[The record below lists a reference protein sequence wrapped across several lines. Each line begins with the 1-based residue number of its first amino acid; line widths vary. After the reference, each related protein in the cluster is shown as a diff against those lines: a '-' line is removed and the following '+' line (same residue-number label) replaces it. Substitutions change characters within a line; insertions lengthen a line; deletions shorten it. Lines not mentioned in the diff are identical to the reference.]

1 MTNNYE
7 YTSFELLPNVRIY
20 QGLLPDADN
29 LYDIMKRSERTSEGK
44 YYLRSWDEWS
54 IFGTYSQQKHNE
66 SEAREF
72 GPMYDEEK
80 HLSDRVYEAYNTA
93 IEDYVKTHNVVM
105 PPTSK
110 LMTSSF
116 SKYNT
121 NIDTMKNEMTMQY
134 HTDYIISERD
144 MPGPKFL
151 LTCTTY
157 INDDY
162 EGGDIEFVIDGVYY
176 PYKPK
181 AGDIL
186 VFPSTEPYF
195 HGVRVITKGEKF
207 FIRNFIQHYFD
218 GTPEWL
224 GNQRHFG
231 AYRWAKMESDRIERE
246 NPKNMRYSNR
256 KHLGYES

>member
-29 LYDIMKRSERTSEGK
+29 LYRIMKESDHDAEGR
-44 YYLRSWDEWS
+44 YYLRKWDEWS
-54 IFGTYSQQKHNE
+54 IFGTYSQQKHNDDE
-66 SEAREF
+66 PREF
-72 GPMYDEEK
+72 GKRYDEEK

-93 IEDYVKTHNVVM
+93 IEDYKKTYGVVL
-105 PPTSK
+105 PESAK

-116 SKYNT
+116 SKYDA
-121 NIDTMKNEMTMQY
+121 NIDTMGNNLSMQY
-134 HTDYIISERD
+134 HTDFIISERD

-162 EGGDIEFVIDGVYY
+162 EGGDIEFYIGDDYY

-186 VFPSTEPYF
+186 VFPSQEPYF
-195 HGVRVITKGEKF
+195 HGVRTIRNGNKF
-207 FIRNFIQHYFD
+207 FIRNFIQYYYDGHPQWLANQKHY
-218 GTPEWL
+218 
-224 GNQRHFG
+224 G
-231 AYRWAKMESDRIERE
+231 AYTWAKMEQKRVERE
-246 NPKNMRYSNR
+246 NPGNMRYSDR
-256 KHLGYES
+256 KNLGY

>member
-7 YTSFELLPNVRIY
+7 YKSFELLPNVRIY
-20 QGLLPDADN
+20 QGLLPDAYN
-29 LYDIMKRSERTSEGK
+29 LYDIMNRSEKTSEGK
-44 YYLRSWDEWS
+44 YYLRKWDEWS
-54 IFGTYSQQKHNE
+54 IFGTYSQQKHDPNE
-66 SEAREF
+66 PREL

-93 IEDYVKTHNVVM
+93 IEDYIKIYNITL

-116 SKYNT
+116 SKYNS
-121 NIDTMKNEMTMQY
+121 NINTMGNELTMQY
-134 HTDYIISERD
+134 HTDYIISEKD
-144 MPGPKFL
+144 MPGPKFF

-162 EGGDIEFVIDGVYY
+162 EGGDIEFWVGDKFF

-186 VFPSTEPYF
+186 VFPSGDPYF
-195 HGVRVITKGEKF
+195 HGVRTIRNGEKF
-207 FIRNFIQHYFD
+207 FIRNFIQHYYP
-218 GTPEWL
+218 GSQEWL
-224 GNQRHFG
+224 SNQMHHG
-231 AYRWAKMESDRIERE
+231 AYRWSKMEWDRIEKE
-246 NPKNMRYSNR
+246 NPKNMKYADR
-256 KHLGYES
+256 KNLGYQS